1 MLKVYGHIYS
11 DSEDKLKE
19 VVSALAREGYEV
31 AYETVNNVTIIKEV
45 ADDEQ
50 EDSTT

>member
-45 ADDEQ
+45 EDEQ